1 MACTEH
7 GGMIKVSMKEPEK
20 ISMKKVVKKY
30 KLHVCEEDLG
40 YETTQKKPKRFGP
53 AGFSVWCNGDPTR
66 RNPDRMEIMK
76 QAAELVIDVFNK
88 THLNKYSFVGM
99 VHATEERFP
108 NVVLDMIFTVQPE
121 PEEDGVDK
129 NHINVR
135 GRVSI
140 SNDYV
145 DYFEFPEDQKNM
157 KMKIFPIGPVFYDGG
172 PTSFADEIMKVV
184 QRCADLAI
192 EVYNKTHAIR
202 YSLIELV
209 RATRHLPPVFM
220 IDLVFTAKPTYDYE
234 QDDDEEY
241 LKTFRARVSVTH
253 SYVEFVEIF
262 RPPRRL

>member
-53 AGFSVWCNGDPTR
+53 AGFSVWYNGDPTR

-108 NVVLDMIFTVQPE
+108 IVVLDMIFTVQPE

-135 GRVSI
+135 G
-140 SNDYV
+140 
-145 DYFEFPEDQKNM
+145 
-157 KMKIFPIGPVFYDGG
+157 PVFYDGG
-172 PTSFADEIMKVV
+172 PTSFADETMKIV

-192 EVYNKTHAIR
+192 QVYNKTHAIR

-253 SYVEFVEIF
+253 NYVEFVEIV